1 MSNNTTDYMLTTYDN
16 PYSPFD
22 QFELWF
28 KTDCLLGH
36 NSCQLLNK
44 IANVNTIQS
53 EEINEKDIEDAINY
67 IISEFPMIYKKVSKN
82 EKYETTPEEAKNKN
96 IEGGS

>member
-1 MSNNTTDYMLTTYDN
+1 MSADSNDYMLTTYDN

-36 NSCQLLNK
+36 NTCQLLDQV
-44 IANVNTIQS
+44 ANIDTIQS
-53 EEINEKDIEDAINY
+53 EEINENDINDAINY
-67 IISEFPMIYKKVSKN
+67 IITQYPMIYKKVSKN
-82 EKYETTPEEAKNKN
+82 EKYETIPVEDKNKN
-96 IEGGS
+96 IEE